1 MLYTLGFQPTR
12 FDSDVWI
19 KKRSDNTGYND
30 ISTYVNDFLIT
41 AKDPWA
47 YMEQE
52 IYAIKD
58 PKVPDSYLGA
68 NYIGDPQENR
78 SITAKKYIREA
89 ISQIE
94 KHLGIM
100 L

>member
-1 MLYTLGFQPTR
+1 MIFLLLPKTLGPT
-12 FDSDVWI
+12 W
-19 KKRSDNTGYND
+19 NNY
-30 ISTYVNDFLIT
+30 
-41 AKDPWA
+41 
-47 YMEQE
+47 QE